1 MEASQISGTAGR
13 TTVGRYAEISELTIS
28 HDEKPFEMEQTGLSD
43 GGHSRYSYT
52 LVSPL
57 RTVLMDK
64 MSQLLFLF

>member
-43 GGHSRYSYT
+43 GGQSI
-52 LVSPL
+52 
-57 RTVLMDK
+57 
-64 MSQLLFLF
+64 